1 MNKILTGALLLLFS
15 SSAAAQTPRDSIAFA
30 TAQWRTA
37 DLGGGAEC
45 RYAQIDMFGSRQ
57 SISVATYPGRRF
69 TTSIVHLDRR
79 AESTSDL
86 GKAAGAEIAVNGSYF
101 NVKTFEPVTFVLL
114 DRKIVGRT
122 TPEEAFRTNG
132 VIAFKDRKGRRMEIF
147 PCDTTQYADVARRY
161 RSALAAGPVLID
173 GGKVV
178 EYTSGSSFYTRRHP
192 RTLIGKRADG
202 TVVMA
207 VIDGRF
213 KGQGDGA
220 TIAETAYIARQLG
233 LTEAL
238 NLDGA
243 GRRSQPS
250 LRQPPLRPRGRA
262 RGPQLHRG
270 PQVTGQRP
278 GIKER
283 GLMKL
288 HQTAFSFNPTVLIAS
303 TARTVRTTGRN
314 KPSTA
319 GTPPSSPRT

>member
-192 RTLIGKRADG
+192 RTLIGKRARRHG
-202 TVVMA
+202 G
-207 VIDGRF
+207 DGRDRRAVS
-213 KGQGDGA
+213 KARA
-220 TIAETAYIARQLG
+220 TGRDHRRTAYIARQLG

-238 NLDGA
+238 NLDGGGSSTLWTA
-243 GRRSQPS
+243 QEGVLNHPYDNRRFDHE
-250 LRQPPLRPRGRA
+250 G
-262 RGPQLHRG
+262 
-270 PQVTGQRP
+270 
-278 GIKER
+278 ER
-283 GLMKL
+283 GVP
-288 HQTAFSFNPTVLIAS
+288 NCIV
-303 TARTVRTTGRN
+303 VRR
-314 KPSTA
+314 
-319 GTPPSSPRT
+319 

>member
-1 MNKILTGALLLLFS
+1 MTEQKRPEISIIVAVYKGEKYLNGCVDAILNQTFRDFEVILVDDGSPDNCPAMCDAIAKRDSRVRVIHQENKGVDGAKNAGID
-15 SSAAAQTPRDSIAFA
+15 SARGNWIGFVDQDDLIDKTYYEKLYHAAQ
-30 TAQWRTA
+30 Q
-37 DLGGGAEC
+37 
-45 RYAQIDMFGSRQ
+45 
-57 SISVATYPGRRF
+57 
-69 TTSIVHLDRR
+69 
-79 AESTSDL
+79 
-86 GKAAGAEIAVNGSYF
+86 AGAEIAVNGSYF

-238 NLDGA
+238 NLDGGGSSTLWTA
-243 GRRSQPS
+243 QEGVLNHPYDNRRFDHE
-250 LRQPPLRPRGRA
+250 G
-262 RGPQLHRG
+262 
-270 PQVTGQRP
+270 
-278 GIKER
+278 ER
-283 GLMKL
+283 GVP
-288 HQTAFSFNPTVLIAS
+288 NCIV
-303 TARTVRTTGRN
+303 VRR
-314 KPSTA
+314 
-319 GTPPSSPRT
+319 

>member
-1 MNKILTGALLLLFS
+1 MPLRPDRHVRV
-15 SSAAAQTPRDSIAFA
+15 AAEHLRRHLPR
-30 TAQWRTA
+30 TQ
-37 DLGGGAEC
+37 
-45 RYAQIDMFGSRQ
+45 
-57 SISVATYPGRRF
+57 
-69 TTSIVHLDRR
+69 VHHLDRPPDRR

-238 NLDGA
+238 NLDGGGSSTLWTA
-243 GRRSQPS
+243 QEGVLNHPYDNRRFDHE
-250 LRQPPLRPRGRA
+250 G
-262 RGPQLHRG
+262 
-270 PQVTGQRP
+270 
-278 GIKER
+278 ER
-283 GLMKL
+283 GVP
-288 HQTAFSFNPTVLIAS
+288 NCIV
-303 TARTVRTTGRN
+303 VRR
-314 KPSTA
+314 
-319 GTPPSSPRT
+319 

>member
-122 TPEEAFRTNG
+122 TPRELVRTNG
-132 VIAFKDRKGRRMEIF
+132 VVAFKDKKGRKMDIF
-147 PCDTTQYADVARRY
+147 FCDTSEYRQVARRY
-161 RSALAAGPVLID
+161 RSVLAAGPVLID
-173 GGKVV
+173 GGRIV
-178 EYTSGSSFYTRRHP
+178 EYDSDKTFYTGRHP

-202 TVVMA
+202 EVVMA

-213 KGQGDGA
+213 EGEGA
-220 TIAETAYIARQLG
+220 TIAETAYIARLLG
-233 LTEAL
+233 LVEAL
-238 NLDGA
+238 NLDG
-243 GRRSQPS
+243 GGSS
-250 LRQPPLRPRGRA
+250 TLW
-262 RGPQLHRG
+262 
-270 PQVTGQRP
+270 
-278 GIKER
+278 
-283 GLMKL
+283 
-288 HQTAFSFNPTVLIAS
+288 
-303 TARTVRTTGRN
+303 TARKGVLNHPYDNHRFDHAGERAVPNCIVVRSKKR
-314 KPSTA
+314 
-319 GTPPSSPRT
+319 

>member
-37 DLGGGAEC
+37 NLGGGAEC

-173 GGKVV
+173 GGKTFRDFIRANKDSQRLIKKLIKDV
-178 EYTSGSSFYTRRHP
+178 SGTAVP
-192 RTLIGKRADG
+192 IGPYEPKSAGKTVSNAEQSLRALE
-202 TVVMA
+202 
-207 VIDGRF
+207 
-213 KGQGDGA
+213 K
-220 TIAETAYIARQLG
+220 LG
-233 LTEAL
+233 LDVSIEDSARKT
-238 NLDGA
+238 
-243 GRRSQPS
+243 RS
-250 LRQPPLRPRGRA
+250 
-262 RGPQLHRG
+262 
-270 PQVTGQRP
+270 
-278 GIKER
+278 
-283 GLMKL
+283 
-288 HQTAFSFNPTVLIAS
+288 
-303 TARTVRTTGRN
+303 
-314 KPSTA
+314 
-319 GTPPSSPRT
+319 

>member
-1 MNKILTGALLLLFS
+1 MTVMIRFTLGALLSLYAFA
-15 SSAAAQTPRDSIAFA
+15 AAAQTSPADSIAFV
-30 TAQWRTA
+30 TAEWRVS
-37 DLGGGAEC
+37 DLGGGARC
-45 RYAQIDMFGSRQ
+45 RYAQVDMFGSRQ
-57 SISVATYPGRRF
+57 SISVVSYPRRGF
-69 TTSIVHLDRR
+69 ETRIVHLDRR
-79 AESTSDL
+79 AEAVSEL
-86 GKAAGAEIAVNGSYF
+86 GRAVGADMAVNGSYF
-101 NVKTFEPVTFVLL
+101 DVRTFEPVTFVSV

-238 NLDGA
+238 NLDGGGSSTLWTA
-243 GRRSQPS
+243 QEGVLNHPYDNRRFDHE
-250 LRQPPLRPRGRA
+250 G
-262 RGPQLHRG
+262 
-270 PQVTGQRP
+270 
-278 GIKER
+278 ER
-283 GLMKL
+283 GVP
-288 HQTAFSFNPTVLIAS
+288 NCIV
-303 TARTVRTTGRN
+303 VRR
-314 KPSTA
+314 
-319 GTPPSSPRT
+319 

>member
-30 TAQWRTA
+30 SAQWRTA

-161 RSALAAGPVLID
+161 RSALAAGPVLI
-173 GGKVV
+173 
-178 EYTSGSSFYTRRHP
+178 
-192 RTLIGKRADG
+192 GKRADG

-238 NLDGA
+238 NLDGGGSSTLWTA
-243 GRRSQPS
+243 QEGVLNHPYDNRRFDHE
-250 LRQPPLRPRGRA
+250 G
-262 RGPQLHRG
+262 
-270 PQVTGQRP
+270 
-278 GIKER
+278 ER
-283 GLMKL
+283 GVP
-288 HQTAFSFNPTVLIAS
+288 NCIV
-303 TARTVRTTGRN
+303 VRR
-314 KPSTA
+314 
-319 GTPPSSPRT
+319 

>member
-30 TAQWRTA
+30 SAQWRTA

-147 PCDTTQYADVARRY
+147 P
-161 RSALAAGPVLID
+161 ALAAGPVLID

-238 NLDGA
+238 NLDGGGSSTLWTA
-243 GRRSQPS
+243 QEGVLNHPYDNRRFDHE
-250 LRQPPLRPRGRA
+250 G
-262 RGPQLHRG
+262 
-270 PQVTGQRP
+270 
-278 GIKER
+278 ER
-283 GLMKL
+283 GVP
-288 HQTAFSFNPTVLIAS
+288 NCIV
-303 TARTVRTTGRN
+303 VRR
-314 KPSTA
+314 
-319 GTPPSSPRT
+319 

>member
-220 TIAETAYIARQLG
+220 TIAETAYIARQS
-233 LTEAL
+233 TSTAAAL
-238 NLDGA
+238 RRS
-243 GRRSQPS
+243 GRR
-250 LRQPPLRPRGRA
+250 R
-262 RGPQLHRG
+262 
-270 PQVTGQRP
+270 
-278 GIKER
+278 K
-283 GLMKL
+283 
-288 HQTAFSFNPTVLIAS
+288 AFSTIPTTTAASTTRASAGSPTASWSAGDRPAARNQRTRFDEVASNRVLI
-303 TARTVRTTGRN
+303 
-314 KPSTA
+314 
-319 GTPPSSPRT
+319 

>member
-147 PCDTTQYADVARRY
+147 PVRHDAVCRR
-161 RSALAAGPVLID
+161 
-173 GGKVV
+173 
-178 EYTSGSSFYTRRHP
+178 
-192 RTLIGKRADG
+192 
-202 TVVMA
+202 
-207 VIDGRF
+207 
-213 KGQGDGA
+213 GA
-220 TIAETAYIARQLG
+220 PLP
-233 LTEAL
+233 L
-238 NLDGA
+238 GA
-243 GRRSQPS
+243 GRRPGAD
-250 LRQPPLRPRGRA
+250 RRRPRW
-262 RGPQLHRG
+262 
-270 PQVTGQRP
+270 
-278 GIKER
+278 
-283 GLMKL
+283 
-288 HQTAFSFNPTVLIAS
+288 SN
-303 TARTVRTTGRN
+303 
-314 KPSTA
+314 
-319 GTPPSSPRT
+319 TPPGAVSTRAAIPGR

>member
-86 GKAAGAEIAVNGSYF
+86 GKAAGAEI
-101 NVKTFEPVTFVLL
+101 VLL

-238 NLDGA
+238 NLDGGGSSTLWTA
-243 GRRSQPS
+243 QEGVLNHPYDNRRFDHE
-250 LRQPPLRPRGRA
+250 G
-262 RGPQLHRG
+262 
-270 PQVTGQRP
+270 
-278 GIKER
+278 ER
-283 GLMKL
+283 GVP
-288 HQTAFSFNPTVLIAS
+288 NCIV
-303 TARTVRTTGRN
+303 VRR
-314 KPSTA
+314 
-319 GTPPSSPRT
+319 